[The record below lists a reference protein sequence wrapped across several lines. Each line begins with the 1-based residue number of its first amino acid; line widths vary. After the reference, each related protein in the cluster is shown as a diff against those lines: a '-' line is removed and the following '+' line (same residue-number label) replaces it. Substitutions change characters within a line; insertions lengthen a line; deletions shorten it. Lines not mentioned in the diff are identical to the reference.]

1 MMSAEIALVIPWFGR
16 FPSSMPL
23 WLNSCR
29 YNQEFDFLLFTDDQ
43 SPLDFPSNVKPVY
56 MTFPE
61 FRALVQKAF
70 PFPISLERPYKCCD
84 FRPAYGEILSEYL
97 KDYSFWGHCDLD
109 VIFGNLSHYVTD
121 SILSEND
128 RLYSSGHFT
137 LYRNTPEVNAWYKT
151 LDPLGCMNW
160 KTVFTSS
167 ENCAFDEYADWHGGG
182 MSEIIKRNGKWFYDS
197 VDFADIHA
205 NISSFQVRSQKE
217 CNVPELYF
225 CFENGTLTARSYGRV
240 LREEMYVHFSQRK
253 ITVPSGIDPD
263 HFFLTAPDLIVSK
276 ESEAMKKHLSSL
288 LRYTLDY
295 QGKRVKRKLS
305 KLFHIAEQRS

>member
-1 MMSAEIALVIPWFGR
+1 MSAEIALVIPWFGK

-23 WLNSCR
+23 WLNSCQ
-29 YNQEFDFLLFTDDQ
+29 YNQEFDFLLFTDDH
-43 SPLDFPSNVKPVY
+43 SELDFPANVKLVY
-56 MTFPE
+56 LSFSE
-61 FRALVQKAF
+61 FRTLVQKNFSF
-70 PFPISLERPYKCCD
+70 PVSLERPYKCCD

-167 ENCAFDEYADWHGGG
+167 ENCAFDEYAEWHGGG
-182 MSEIIKRNGKWFYDS
+182 MSEIIRRNGKRFYDS

-205 NISSFQVRSQKE
+205 NLSPFRVRGQKE
-217 CNVPELYF
+217 CEVPDLYF
-225 CFENGTLTARSYGRV
+225 CFEKGTLTARSHGTV

-253 ITVPSGIDPD
+253 VSVPAGIDLD
-263 HFFLTAPDLIVSK
+263 HFFLAAADLIVPD
-276 ESEAMKKHLSSL
+276 EQEAMKKHPLSL
-288 LRYTLDY
+288 LGYSLGY
-295 QGKRVKRKLS
+295 QGKRVKRKFS
-305 KLFHIAEQRS
+305 RLFHVPEKRS